1 MFKISVFIKVISS
14 IIEYKLL
21 SIDEK
26 KKKKIVLI
34 ESIIISVIFT
44 SSSNKLTSYQIRD
57 LIADKIKSIA
67 KIKA

>member
-1 MFKISVFIKVISS
+1 M
-14 IIEYKLL
+14 IEYKLL

-26 KKKKIVLI
+26 KERKIVLI